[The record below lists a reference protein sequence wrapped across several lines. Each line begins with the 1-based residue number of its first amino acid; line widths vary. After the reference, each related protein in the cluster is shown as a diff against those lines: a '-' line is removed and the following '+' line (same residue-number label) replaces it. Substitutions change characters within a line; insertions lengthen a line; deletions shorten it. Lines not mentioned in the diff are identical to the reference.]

1 MAEQIARATNVAQTG
16 TDWHNVAHCYD
27 NNTDSSYAYRKAAGT
42 SASHVNGF
50 RFNIPSNAVV
60 SKITVS
66 MKWYT
71 SNYRG
76 YLYGYLRSINN
87 SSYISIFEYAN
98 GKSHTTPSY
107 GSIDISAERLQ
118 EYVNSNNIYN
128 KNIIELINS
137 GLHLRFVGGSTSS
150 SYSSEVRIYDS
161 YIKVYYEAPYSVNFN
176 GNGATSGSVA
186 SLSKNVG
193 EDFSLPANGFTK
205 KYSVTLNPNYS
216 GANNAT
222 AYSSATFKGW
232 EDHGTITA
240 SNGEVFSA
248 SNFDAPFY
256 ANTYSDLYNAFK
268 YNKQNLVN
276 HYVNNGRSEGRSCT
290 GNPRGVYPAGATVN
304 SLANEGGSTVL
315 YAQWSAMSAITLP
328 TLTRDGYTFLGWYT
342 AASGGS
348 KVTSPYTPTSASVTL
363 YAQWEEIIVPP
374 EIISA
379 AITYSG
385 TQVSATNKVPAGE
398 GFLIAVGLNQ

>member
-1 MAEQIARATNVAQTG
+1 MATQIARATNVAQTG
-16 TDWHNVAHCYD
+16 KDWHNVAHCYD
-27 NNTDSSYAYRKAAGT
+27 NNTDSSYAYRNAAGT

-71 SNYRG
+71 SNSRG
-76 YLYGYLRSINN
+76 YLVGYLRSINN
-87 SSYISIFEYAN
+87 SSYISIFGYAN
-98 GKSHTTPSY
+98 GQSHTTPSY
-107 GSIDISAERLQ
+107 GSIDISAAELQ

-150 SYSSEVRIYDS
+150 SRSSEVRIYDS
-161 YIKVYYEAPYSVNFN
+161 YIKVYYEVPYTVSFN

-186 SLSKNVG
+186 SLSKIVG

-216 GANNAT
+216 GAHNVT
-222 AYSSATFKGW
+222 AHSSATFKGW

-240 SNGEVFSA
+240 YTGEVFSKDD
-248 SNFDAPFY
+248 FDAPFY
-256 ANTYSDLYNAFK
+256 SNTYNDLYKVYK
-268 YNKQNLVN
+268 YNKQGLVD
-276 HYVNNGRSEGRSCT
+276 HYVKNGRSEGRSCT

-304 SLANEGGSTVL
+304 SLANEGGSTNL
-315 YAQWSAMSAITLP
+315 YAQWSAMSSITLP
-328 TLTRDGYTFLGWYT
+328 TPTRDSYTFLGWST
-342 AASGGS
+342 AARGGTKVADGGGS
-348 KVTSPYTPTSASVTL
+348 YTPTDNNIVL
-363 YAQWEEIIVPP
+363 YAHWKLNEITDIY
-374 EIISA
+374 I
-379 AITYSG
+379 G
-385 TQVSATNKVPAGE
+385 TSILDVYLGSSKVDVYQGTTKIY
-398 GFLIAVGLNQ
+398 G

>member
-1 MAEQIARATNVAQTG
+1 MATQIARATNVAQTG
-16 TDWHNVAHCYD
+16 KNWHNVDHCYD
-27 NNTDSSYAYRKAAGT
+27 NNTDSSYAYRNAAGT

-66 MKWYT
+66 IKWYT
-71 SNYRG
+71 SNSRG
-76 YLYGYLRSINN
+76 YLVGYLRSINN
-87 SSYISIFEYAN
+87 SSYISIFGYAN
-98 GKSHTTPSY
+98 GQSHTTPSY
-107 GSIDISAERLQ
+107 GSIDISAAELQ

-150 SYSSEVRIYDS
+150 SRSSEVRIYDS
-161 YIKVYYEAPYSVNFN
+161 YIKVYYEVPYTVSFN

-186 SLSKNVG
+186 SLSKIVG

-222 AYSSATFKGW
+222 AHSSATFNGW

-240 SNGEVFSA
+240 YTGEVFSKDD
-248 SNFDAPFY
+248 FDAPFY
-256 ANTYSDLYNAFK
+256 SNAYNDLYKVYK
-268 YNKQNLVN
+268 YNKQGLVD
-276 HYVNNGRSEGRSCT
+276 HYVKNGRSEGRSCT

-304 SLANEGGSTVL
+304 SLANEGGSTNL
-315 YAQWSAMSAITLP
+315 YAQWSAMSSITLP
-328 TLTRDGYTFLGWYT
+328 TPTRDSYTFLGWYT
-342 AASGGS
+342 AASGGT
-348 KVTSPYTPTSASVTL
+348 KVADGGGSYTPTDNNIVL
-363 YAQWEEIIVPP
+363 YAHWKLNEITDIY
-374 EIISA
+374 I
-379 AITYSG
+379 G
-385 TQVSATNKVPAGE
+385 TSILDVYLGSSKVDVYQGTIKIY
-398 GFLIAVGLNQ
+398 G